1 MPCLSPHPAP
11 RSGTTSSGIQG
22 QVSSTAGWLTISPVT
37 SCLTQLSVNTSP
49 PGASCIRRQRPWTNR
64 RAGGN
69 GLPATPQ
76 TQAMCPDTAPGG
88 WGGSVGS
95 RLGRRR
101 FTQQGWKGPLVPAAR
116 LSPGDAGNSKSGPRP
131 TQPTGSNVHLEKA
144 AAPPTP
150 LPSPY
155 HKPPS
160 PPTTGKF
167 SFKRE
172 SQGLSWWSSNTPCS
186 QCRGL
191 SSIPGQGT
199 RSHMLQLRP
208 GAAK

>member
-1 MPCLSPHPAP
+1 M
-11 RSGTTSSGIQG
+11 
-22 QVSSTAGWLTISPVT
+22 
-37 SCLTQLSVNTSP
+37 NTSP
-49 PGASCIRRQRPWTNR
+49 PGASCIRWQRPWTNR

-69 GLPATPQ
+69 GLLATPQ

-88 WGGSVGS
+88 WGGSAGS
-95 RLGRRR
+95 RLGRCRL
-101 FTQQGWKGPLVPAAR
+101 TQQGWKGPLVPAAR
-116 LSPGDAGNSKSGPRP
+116 LSPVDAENSESAPCP
-131 TQPTGSNVHLEKA
+131 TQPARSNVHLAKKA

-167 SFKRE
+167 SFKKE

-186 QCRGL
+186 RCRGL

-199 RSHMLQLRP
+199 RSNMLQLRP